1 MRVERDHAGNSVL
14 RLGALDYLAKDFP
27 MSEMQAVEIAYRK
40 DSPPP
45 RRTEARPPF
54 RR

>member
-14 RLGALDYLAKDFP
+14 RLGALDYLRKDLP
-27 MSEMQAVEIAYRK
+27 MSEMQAVEIADRK

-45 RRTEARPPF
+45 RRTEARRPF